1 MAIII
6 ILTHMTIFVKYIHQK
21 SKIKGYK
28 EYKNANLLIHL
39 KSKESELFSSHQKF
53 SSNHYL
59 PVRFD
64 SYLVKKVMNMGHQ
77 FQ

>member
-1 MAIII
+1 MLNFRTNGDYYYFK

-39 KSKESELFSSHQKF
+39 KSLNYF
-53 SSNHYL
+53 L
-59 PVRFD
+59 PIKNFV
-64 SYLVKKVMNMGHQ
+64 
-77 FQ
+77 

>member
-39 KSKESELFSSHQKF
+39 KSKEWSIFFPSKIFLKTLSSRQ
-53 SSNHYL
+53 
-59 PVRFD
+59 V
-64 SYLVKKVMNMGHQ
+64 
-77 FQ
+77 

>member
-28 EYKNANLLIHL
+28 EYKNANILLHL
-39 KSKESELFSSHQKF
+39 IKSLNYF
-53 SSNHYL
+53 L
-59 PVRFD
+59 PIKNFPQIIIFP
-64 SYLVKKVMNMGHQ
+64 SGLTPI
-77 FQ
+77 

>member
-28 EYKNANLLIHL
+28 EYKMQI
-39 KSKESELFSSHQKF
+39 
-53 SSNHYL
+53 YW
-59 PVRFD
+59 
-64 SYLVKKVMNMGHQ
+64 YI
-77 FQ
+77 